1 MVDDGDA
8 AVLFAQHKVGD
19 AYEWMAEDVDL
30 KAVFHGEDLRVAKAV
45 EALEVRP
52 AFLVI
57 LSGQP
62 AWKRREVVPDR
73 MAVLVFIGFR
83 QFKGHEL
90 AFGPALQDAVA
101 VRAVL
106 GIGVILLRHA
116 VDVLEFE
123 RLRALL
129 KERDLRKRPLHVFR
143 DADAHKRISSESVSQ
158 NGCGASAMR
167 TA

>member
-1 MVDDGDA
+1 
-8 AVLFAQHKVGD
+8 
-19 AYEWMAEDVDL
+19 MAEDVDL
-30 KAVFHGEDLRVAKAV
+30 EAVFHREDLLLAKAV

-62 AWKRREVVPDR
+62 AGKGRKVMFDR
-73 MAVLVFIGFR
+73 LVVLVFIDLR
-83 QFKGHEL
+83 QFKGHEF
-90 AFGPALQDAVA
+90 AFGPAFQDAVA
-101 VRAVL
+101 VRAVF
-106 GIGVILLRHA
+106 GVGVVFLRHA

-129 KERDLRKRPLHVFR
+129 KERDLRKRPLHIFR
-143 DADAHKRISSESVSQ
+143 NADAHKRISSESVSQ